1 MINTRL
7 DINNIMGTQM
17 SLKKEYRNYL
27 DRWRLV
33 KEVEEKEMRE
43 ASFELLFKQTLA
55 IWDIGK
61 ALNCS
66 DSGEPH
72 NIMWAEL
79 QKKWNISTARK

>member
-1 MINTRL
+1 
-7 DINNIMGTQM
+7 M

-33 KEVEEKEMRE
+33 KEVEEKEMRD

-61 ALNCS
+61 ALNYS
-66 DSGEPH
+66 DSGELH
-72 NIMWAEL
+72 HSMWAEL
-79 QKKWNISTARK
+79 QNKWVISNAAK